1 MVFKNSNEAF
11 TYYYDFIS
19 KNGIVTRDTKAI
31 FNVGF
36 QIENP
41 LDNLITDKNRDWSLT
56 YAFAE
61 WQWYLSADRSVY
73 KLKELYGSV
82 PKIWQNIADENGLV
96 NSNYGAYWFGNNQ
109 YDKVV
114 DILKKDPE
122 SRRASLS
129 RYTADNIDQYEKD
142 TPCTYA
148 INFTILNNKLNM
160 TVMMRSNDIWYG
172 FCNDQYCFSMLQKMV
187 ADRLSIDVGLYYHF
201 VNNLHVYDD
210 FIGKDYKPVTII

>member
-41 LDNLITDKNRDWSLT
+41 LDNLITDKSRDWSLT

-61 WQWYLSADRSVY
+61 WQWYLSADRSIY

-129 RYTADNIDQYEKD
+129 IYNADNIDQYEKD

-160 TVMMRSNDIWYG
+160 TVMMRSNDLWFG
-172 FCNDQYCFSMLQKMV
+172 FCNDQYCFSKLQEKMSK
-187 ADRLSIDVGLYYHF
+187 DLDVEVGTYFHF
-201 VNNLHVYDD
+201 VNNLHIYNRHL
-210 FIGKDYKPVTII
+210 K

>member
-19 KNGIVTRDTKAI
+19 KNGTVTRDTKAI

-36 QIENP
+36 EIENP
-41 LDNLITDKNRDWSLT
+41 LDNFIVDLNRAWNLS

-61 WQWYLSADRSVY
+61 WQWYLSADRSIY

-109 YDKVV
+109 YNKIV
-114 DILKKDPE
+114 DILKKDPD

-129 RYTADNIDQYEKD
+129 IYNADNIDQYEKD

-160 TVMMRSNDIWYG
+160 TVMMRSNDLWFG
-172 FCNDQYCFSMLQKMV
+172 FCNDQYCFSKLQEKMSK
-187 ADRLSIDVGLYYHF
+187 DLDVEVGTYFHF
-201 VNNLHVYDD
+201 VNNLHIYNRHL
-210 FIGKDYKPVTII
+210 K

>member
-11 TYYYDFIS
+11 NYYYDFIS

-41 LDNLITDKNRDWSLT
+41 LDNLITDNNRDWSLT

-61 WQWYLSADRSVY
+61 WQWYLSADRSIY

-82 PKIWQNIADENGLV
+82 PKIWQNIADKNGLV

-129 RYTADNIDQYEKD
+129 IYNADNIDQYEKD

-148 INFTILNNKLNM
+148 INFTIFNNKLNM
-160 TVMMRSNDIWYG
+160 TVMMRSNDLWFG
-172 FCNDQYCFSMLQKMV
+172 FCNDQYCFSKLQEKMSK
-187 ADRLSIDVGLYYHF
+187 DLDIEVGTYFHF
-201 VNNLHVYDD
+201 VNNLHIYNRHL
-210 FIGKDYKPVTII
+210 K

>member
-61 WQWYLSADRSVY
+61 WQWYLSADRSIY

-129 RYTADNIDQYEKD
+129 IYNADNIDQYEKD

-148 INFTILNNKLNM
+148 INFTILNDKLNM
-160 TVMMRSNDIWYG
+160 TVMMRSNDLWFG
-172 FCNDQYCFSMLQKMV
+172 FCNDQYCFSKLQEKMSK
-187 ADRLSIDVGLYYHF
+187 DLDVEVGTYFHF
-201 VNNLHVYDD
+201 VNNLHIYNRHL
-210 FIGKDYKPVTII
+210 K

>member
-129 RYTADNIDQYEKD
+129 IYNADNIDQYEKD

-160 TVMMRSNDIWYG
+160 TVMMRSNDLWFG
-172 FCNDQYCFSMLQKMV
+172 FCNDQYCFSKLQEKMSK
-187 ADRLSIDVGLYYHF
+187 DLDVEVGTYFHF
-201 VNNLHVYDD
+201 VNNLHIYNRHL
-210 FIGKDYKPVTII
+210 K

>member
-41 LDNLITDKNRDWSLT
+41 LDNLITDKSRDWSLT

-61 WQWYLSADRSVY
+61 WQWYLSADRSIY

-129 RYTADNIDQYEKD
+129 IYNADNIDQYEKD

-148 INFTILNNKLNM
+148 INFTILNDKLNM
-160 TVMMRSNDIWYG
+160 TVMMRSNDLWFG
-172 FCNDQYCFSMLQKMV
+172 FCNDQYCFSKLQEKMSK
-187 ADRLSIDVGLYYHF
+187 DLDVEVGTYFHF
-201 VNNLHVYDD
+201 VNNLHIYNRHL
-210 FIGKDYKPVTII
+210 K

>member
-61 WQWYLSADRSVY
+61 WQWYLSADRSIY

-82 PKIWQNIADENGLV
+82 PKIWQNIADDNGLV

-129 RYTADNIDQYEKD
+129 IYNADNINQYEKD

-160 TVMMRSNDIWYG
+160 TVMMRSNDLWFG
-172 FCNDQYCFSMLQKMV
+172 FCNDQYCFSKLQEKMSK
-187 ADRLSIDVGLYYHF
+187 DLDVEVGTYFHF
-201 VNNLHVYDD
+201 VNNLHIYNRHL
-210 FIGKDYKPVTII
+210 K

>member
-61 WQWYLSADRSVY
+61 WQWYLSADRSIY
-73 KLKELYGSV
+73 KLKELYGNV

-109 YDKVV
+109 YDKVI

-129 RYTADNIDQYEKD
+129 IYNADKIDEYEKD

-160 TVMMRSNDIWYG
+160 TVMMRSNDLWFG
-172 FCNDQYCFSMLQKMV
+172 FCNDQYCFSKLQEKMSK
-187 ADRLSIDVGLYYHF
+187 DLDVEVGTYFHF
-201 VNNLHVYDD
+201 VNNLHIYNRHL
-210 FIGKDYKPVTII
+210 K

>member
-1 MVFKNSNEAF
+1 MVFNNSNEAF

-61 WQWYLSADRSVY
+61 WQWYLSADRSIY

-82 PKIWQNIADENGLV
+82 PKIWQNIANENGLV

-129 RYTADNIDQYEKD
+129 IYNADNIDQYEKD

-160 TVMMRSNDIWYG
+160 TVMMRSNDLWFG
-172 FCNDQYCFSMLQKMV
+172 FCNDQYCFSKLQEKMSK
-187 ADRLSIDVGLYYHF
+187 DLDVEVGTYFHF
-201 VNNLHVYDD
+201 VNNLHIYNRHL
-210 FIGKDYKPVTII
+210 K

>member
-114 DILKKDPE
+114 DILNKDPE

-129 RYTADNIDQYEKD
+129 IYNADNIDQYEKD

-160 TVMMRSNDIWYG
+160 TVMMRSNDLWFG
-172 FCNDQYCFSMLQKMV
+172 FCNDQYCFSKLQEKMSK
-187 ADRLSIDVGLYYHF
+187 DLDVEVGTYFHF
-201 VNNLHVYDD
+201 VNNLHIYNRHL
-210 FIGKDYKPVTII
+210 K

>member
-36 QIENP
+36 EIENP

-56 YAFAE
+56 YALAE
-61 WQWYLSADRSVY
+61 WQWYLSADRSIY

-129 RYTADNIDQYEKD
+129 IYNADNIDQYEKD

-160 TVMMRSNDIWYG
+160 TVMMRSNDLWFG
-172 FCNDQYCFSMLQKMV
+172 FCNDQYCFSKLQEKMSK
-187 ADRLSIDVGLYYHF
+187 DLDVEVGTYFHF
-201 VNNLHVYDD
+201 VNNLHIYDRHL
-210 FIGKDYKPVTII
+210 K

>member
-19 KNGIVTRDTKAI
+19 NNGIVTRDTKTI

-36 QIENP
+36 EIENP

-61 WQWYLSADRSVY
+61 WQWYLSADRSIY

-129 RYTADNIDQYEKD
+129 IYNADNIDQYEKD

-160 TVMMRSNDIWYG
+160 TVMMRSNDLWFG
-172 FCNDQYCFSMLQKMV
+172 FCNDQYCFSKVQEKMCK
-187 ADRLSIDVGLYYHF
+187 DLDVEVGTYFHF
-201 VNNLHVYDD
+201 VNNLHIYNRHL
-210 FIGKDYKPVTII
+210 K